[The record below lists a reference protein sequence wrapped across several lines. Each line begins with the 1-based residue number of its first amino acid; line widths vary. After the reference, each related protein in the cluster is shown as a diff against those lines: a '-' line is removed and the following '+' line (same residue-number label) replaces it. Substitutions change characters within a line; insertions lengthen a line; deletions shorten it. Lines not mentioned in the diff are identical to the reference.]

1 MLISSV
7 GVNFNNTDRPLGPQA
22 QAVRGHYVGAYGD
35 STLPAVK
42 DRMHTSQQCT
52 VIISEDILT
61 TKYNSGLG

>member
-22 QAVRGHYVGAYGD
+22 PAVRGHYVGVYGD

-42 DRMHTSQQCT
+42 DRMHT
-52 VIISEDILT
+52 
-61 TKYNSGLG
+61 